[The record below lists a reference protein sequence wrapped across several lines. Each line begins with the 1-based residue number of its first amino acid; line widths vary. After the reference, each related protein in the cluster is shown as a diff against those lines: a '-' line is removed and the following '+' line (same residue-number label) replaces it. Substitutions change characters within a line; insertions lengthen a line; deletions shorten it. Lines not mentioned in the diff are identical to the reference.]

1 MGIIAFLILAA
12 VIGIPIYLRWE
23 KRIEAE
29 EQAMRK
35 RRAAEAERR
44 YAEEQR
50 QKKLEK
56 AVQEAEDRARKEA
69 EAGGYGEYFDLLQYL
84 RKTHQPEYKIDWL
97 LKSLKMGRKLDNGG
111 EYVYE
116 SMKENLPYFCE
127 TAGEYS
133 FFHEMPASIMEGW
146 VTDIVKVMTVAY
158 NETSGYMSHTDKF
171 LFWMDALQK
180 MAAQGNREAQAALCT
195 ETGYSFLTEEQLAQ
209 NKARYEQRLR
219 EDAAAGDP
227 YAQLA
232 VGRWLSGRYW
242 SPQAQSFY
250 EKAAAQGLTDAC
262 YWMAE
267 AVAFPYDE
275 NSQQRPQEELEAA
288 KPVAWAYYLR
298 GAEYNRGLTAAHCQW
313 YVAYHYEDGKGVPV
327 DYKLA
332 LYWYQKA
339 AENGHPYAD
348 RDVEKVKR
356 KLLQVSG

>member
-133 FFHEMPASIMEGW
+133 FFHEMPASMKKQQRRALRMRVIGW
-146 VTDIVKVMTVAY
+146 
-158 NETSGYMSHTDKF
+158 
-171 LFWMDALQK
+171 L
-180 MAAQGNREAQAALCT
+180 R
-195 ETGYSFLTEEQLAQ
+195 
-209 NKARYEQRLR
+209 RLR
-219 EDAAAGDP
+219 SRMMRIRSKGRRRNWKRRNRWPGRIICAARNTTG
-227 YAQLA
+227 
-232 VGRWLSGRYW
+232 G
-242 SPQAQSFY
+242 
-250 EKAAAQGLTDAC
+250 
-262 YWMAE
+262 
-267 AVAFPYDE
+267 
-275 NSQQRPQEELEAA
+275 
-288 KPVAWAYYLR
+288 
-298 GAEYNRGLTAAHCQW
+298 
-313 YVAYHYEDGKGVPV
+313 
-327 DYKLA
+327 
-332 LYWYQKA
+332 
-339 AENGHPYAD
+339 
-348 RDVEKVKR
+348 
-356 KLLQVSG
+356 